1 MRTIYTPD
9 QALHHGRSEL
19 IDGQLQ
25 PCFEKPERAIM
36 IKARV
41 EAVRLGPVELP
52 QEFGLDP
59 IRRVHAPDY
68 VAFLETA
75 WDEWLTVHGPHDALP
90 LVWPTPGL
98 RRILPDAIDGKLG
111 YYSIDA
117 GTPITAGTWPAIRA
131 SANVALTGAAAIA
144 AGSER
149 AIFSLCRPPGHH
161 SGSSFFGGYC
171 YFNNAAI
178 AAQYL
183 LDHGAKRIAILD
195 IDYHHGNGTQE
206 IFYDR
211 ADVLVLNIHADPKQE
226 YPYFLGRAEETGEGP
241 GEGFNVNYPLPWG
254 IGWPDWN
261 EALEAACARLTTYT
275 PDAVVVSLGV
285 DTFTLDPISHFK
297 LATEHFPLIGQRI
310 AKLNLR
316 THFVMEGGYA
326 VEEIGVN
333 VVGVLEGFEGRP

>member
-1 MRTIYTPD
+1 MRTIFSPD
-9 QALHHGRSEL
+9 HALHHGRSEL

-25 PCFEKPERAIM
+25 PCFEKPERAELVR
-36 IKARV
+36 ARV
-41 EAVRLGPVELP
+41 EAVGLGPVEAP
-52 QEFGLDP
+52 VEFGLEP

-75 WDEWLTVHGPHDALP
+75 WDEWVKVHGNYDALP

-98 RRILPDAIDGKLG
+98 RRVLPDAIDGKLG

-117 GTPITAGTWPAIRA
+117 GTPITGGTWRAIRA
-131 SANVALTGAAAIA
+131 GANVALTGAAAIA
-144 AGSER
+144 RGSER

-161 SGSSFFGGYC
+161 AGSNFFGGYC

-178 AAQYL
+178 AAQHL
-183 LDHGAKRIAILD
+183 LDQGANRVAILD
-195 IDYHHGNGTQE
+195 VDYHHGNGTQE
-206 IFYDR
+206 IFYNR

-226 YPYFLGRAEETGEGP
+226 YPYFLGHADEAGAGA

-254 IGWPDWN
+254 TAWPSWN
-261 EALEAACARLTTYT
+261 EALEAACARLVAYR
-275 PDAVVVSLGV
+275 PNAVVVSLGV
-285 DTFTLDPISHFK
+285 DTFAKDPISHFR
-297 LATEHFPLIGQRI
+297 LETDHFPLIGRRI
-310 AKLNLR
+310 ARLDLP

-333 VVGVLEGFEGRP
+333 AVGVLEGFEQG